1 MMWYDNRVTTVSE
14 TNDEFKTTVTESN
27 NDFLSN
33 SNYKTT
39 FSY

>member
-1 MMWYDNRVTTVSE
+1 MMWYDVCVTTVSE
-14 TNDEFKTTVTESN
+14 ANNKFVTTVTESN

>member
-1 MMWYDNRVTTVSE
+1 MMWYDVHVTTVSE
-14 TNDEFKTTVTESN
+14 ANNKFVTTVTESN
-27 NDFLSN
+27 NNFLSN